1 MNLKKTSNVSK
12 RVLLT
17 GKIPGNGHCYGAQ
30 SIVPVD
36 RKLTGQKHQ
45 SWPQLTTL
53 QDRLAG
59 LRAPKRHFL
68 SWMPS
73 RNHAFVIRGF
83 TLASVKLFLVRF
95 FQLSF
100 SFFLLSFLMI
110 SAPYF
115 FKCVI
120 PSPIVVLRLI
130 LECQTRCFT
139 STAFTMGK
147 EEKKKLR

>member
-1 MNLKKTSNVSK
+1 M
-12 RVLLT
+12 T

-53 QDRLAG
+53 QDRLVG

-83 TLASVKLFLVRF
+83 TLASVKLFWCAF
-95 FQLSF
+95 SSF
-100 SFFLLSFLMI
+100 LFYFFFLLSFLMI
-110 SAPYF
+110 SAPHF

-120 PSPIVVLRLI
+120 PSSPIVVLRLI

-147 EEKKKLR
+147 EEKSFYVC